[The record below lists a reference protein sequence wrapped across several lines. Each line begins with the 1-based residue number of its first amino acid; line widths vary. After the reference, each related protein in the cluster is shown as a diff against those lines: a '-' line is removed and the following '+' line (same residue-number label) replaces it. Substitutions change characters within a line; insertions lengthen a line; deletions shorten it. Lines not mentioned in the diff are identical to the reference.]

1 MSTLVLASAE
11 YDLIGRFPI
20 GKNPLKQKTHDSK
33 TGATYRLHWCSKK
46 VQVVFFCP
54 TSLGYAEDLLQM
66 ANVLYRRDGGR
77 CFFFSTWKPHQLSFI
92 HRDGCNAS
100 KGIGKIW
107 FLQMIMRTGWLA
119 LGRPNANIE
128 PSMCWAVAFYGCV
141 TLYPFELQTHRKPR
155 VQDIPQ
161 KTSGSNSRKFLRDCT
176 RDM

>member
-77 CFFFSTWKPHQLSFI
+77 CFFFLHLKAPPTILHPSGWMQRFQR
-92 HRDGCNAS
+92 HRKDMIPS
-100 KGIGKIW
+100 DDHEDWVIGIGAAECQYWAKYVLGSCILRLCA
-107 FLQMIMRTGWLA
+107 FVPLRT
-119 LGRPNANIE
+119 
-128 PSMCWAVAFYGCV
+128 
-141 TLYPFELQTHRKPR
+141 
-155 VQDIPQ
+155 
-161 KTSGSNSRKFLRDCT
+161 SNPPEA
-176 RDM
+176 